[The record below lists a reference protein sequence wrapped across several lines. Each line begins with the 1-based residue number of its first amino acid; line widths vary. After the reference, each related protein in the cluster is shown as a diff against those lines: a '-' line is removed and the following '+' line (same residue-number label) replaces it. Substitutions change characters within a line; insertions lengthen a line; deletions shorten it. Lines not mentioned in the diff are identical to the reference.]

1 LRFGFPERR
10 SGSAEAKS
18 NGKPEKEKKGGAGT
32 PPTPKDSKPRKPAVP
47 KASAAHGATLAA
59 DKSPGSG
66 ERKAPTPKA
75 ASRLATPPEVRAYGA
90 SRLLPRRGCGKIC
103 LLSRNSDLF

>member
-1 LRFGFPERR
+1 MRFGFPERR

-47 KASAAHGATLAA
+47 KASAAHGTPRAA
-59 DKSPGSG
+59 DKSPGSA

-75 ASRLATPPEVRAYGA
+75 ASRLATPPEVRRLAITAAVGA
-90 SRLLPRRGCGKIC
+90 KIC